1 MAEPWESSIMNR
13 QCDRQCDKP
22 GAVQTGSKL
31 KPGGMT
37 GVIVQVEAED
47 NLK

>member
-1 MAEPWESSIMNR
+1 MAEPWESSIMN
-13 QCDRQCDKP
+13 RQCDKP